1 MESSEGFTRLIRGRL
16 TVATG
21 VLSVFLLSLSLQ
33 TLPVRADYAIW
44 AGIGTAGTAI
54 LGMAVLGGTVA
65 PMRALCI
72 VLILA
77 GVVGLKL
84 FSEN

>member
-1 MESSEGFTRLIRGRL
+1 
-16 TVATG
+16 
-21 VLSVFLLSLSLQ
+21 
-33 TLPVRADYAIW
+33 
-44 AGIGTAGTAI
+44 
-54 LGMAVLGGTVA
+54 MAVLGGTVA